1 MLLAALAPAGRRGG
15 CRRGRWRW
23 APRRRR
29 RREPAP
35 GGEARARRRR
45 STRSKSGSKCVAL
58 RRDLPSRAG
67 LPIRPVRSGGAH
79 HTPRCIIDP
88 PRGTHHPPRPQ
99 RAPAGRAPGELPAGV
114 GRPGELILRVAG
126 GEGGGAAALGCPGQL
141 SEGPGC
147 PSGASSESGST
158 SLPRRFRRQRAACG
172 RRVGEHG
179 SRLGRVLERGGTAAG
194 GWPHLQVPEAPPEVE
209 SSPSL
214 AEDDQQ
220 FSLRALQS
228 KLRTPAVKVKT
239 VSV

>member
-126 GEGGGAAALGCPGQL
+126 GDGGGAAALGCPGQL

-172 RRVGEHG
+172 SHVGEHG

-194 GWPHLQVPEAPPEVE
+194 GWSHLQVPEVPPEVE
-209 SSPSL
+209 SSPSRPQNR
-214 AEDDQQ
+214 AESGREVFVNRKKRKRERKRRD
-220 FSLRALQS
+220 F
-228 KLRTPAVKVKT
+228 
-239 VSV
+239 